1 MSKNNENKDFYLKM
15 ATLNYLFLLLYIL
28 AVIIFT
34 SISTVLFV
42 IISISYLTFSLRD
55 FILK

>member
-42 IISISYLTFSLRD
+42 RYYFYLLSD
-55 FILK
+55 FLS

>member
-42 IISISYLTFSLRD
+42 IISISYLTFSLE
-55 FILK
+55 ILF